1 MKANLFFLA
10 CLFLFP
16 ACSSGRT
23 KAAVEPVEEGVRD
36 TVVVA
41 NTALYSEM
49 QQREHCFIVISK
61 QELKLYVCEVV
72 DDDTVRVAEFP
83 VCLSKNLGQKERKGD
98 MKTPEST
105 WEQPFSI
112 TQIQDASGWV
122 HDFGDGRGSI
132 LAYGNWFMRL
142 KTPGFSGIGIHGS
155 TNNEG
160 SVPGRASEGCI
171 RLLNDDLDTLKAQ
184 YAFQGMKVVV
194 KSEDEGLKP
203 FEQKYYNQN

>member
-16 ACSSGRT
+16 ACSSGRS
-23 KAAVEPVEEGVRD
+23 KAAVEQVEEVVQD
-36 TVVVA
+36 TVAKA
-41 NTALYSEM
+41 NTTLYSEM

-61 QELKLYVCEVV
+61 QELKLYVCEVM
-72 DDDTVRVAEFP
+72 DDDTVRLVEFP

-155 TNNEG
+155 TNNED

-184 YAFQGMKVVV
+184 YAFEGMKVVI

-203 FEQKYYNQN
+203 FEQKYY